1 MKKEEKEILYQD
13 LSSRLP
19 YDVRVKYESITG
31 KSLDKEGILDEINRR
46 NVSISGQR
54 GYSLGLVKPYL
65 RRMTSMTPTEKETYA
80 KLLFPNLGGLYED
93 YYKALDY
100 LHSRHLDYRGLIDKG
115 LAIEA
120 PTGMYKL

>member
-31 KSLDKEGILDEINRR
+31 KSLNKEGILDEINRR

-65 RRMTSMTPTEKETYA
+65 RRMTSMTTTEKETYA

-115 LAIEA
+115 LALEA